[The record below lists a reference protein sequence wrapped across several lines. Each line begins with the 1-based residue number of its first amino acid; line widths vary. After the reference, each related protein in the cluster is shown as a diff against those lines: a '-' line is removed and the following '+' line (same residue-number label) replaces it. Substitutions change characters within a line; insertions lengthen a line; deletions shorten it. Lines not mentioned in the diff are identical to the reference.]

1 MYVNAQTR
9 YAIVWLFTLTDVI
22 ANFTLTNDTGADDGV
37 DEVEGSHGQGAPLL
51 LCAIMRRRQLV
62 QVALGRLRA
71 VRQLLLSTTPSHVAQ
86 PEALMSRA

>member
-37 DEVEGSHGQGAPLL
+37 DEVKGRHGDGALL
-51 LCAIMRRRQLV
+51 LLTFRVVTHRQLMKV
-62 QVALGRLRA
+62 TLRRLGTFWQPL
-71 VRQLLLSTTPSHVAQ
+71 TSHTKCIQ
-86 PEALMSRA
+86 